1 MAPEGGQ
8 FGFPS
13 ALQWK
18 GVSELVSA
26 VFGGDSGTLLTPSI
40 QVSIAIAV
48 VAGIVLEVVRIRSGG
63 KFPLSPLSIGLGVV
77 LTPDSVMAM
86 FFGALFFT
94 IMKSIYGKSPESAGH
109 RLWIGSHEPICAGLI
124 AGAALVGISDI
135 LVKVFLTPAA

>member
-1 MAPEGGQ
+1 MVQEGGQ

-13 ALQWK
+13 AMQWK

-40 QVSIAIAV
+40 KISIAIAV
-48 VAGIVLEVVRIRSGG
+48 VAGIALELVRMRSGG

-86 FFGALFFT
+86 FLGALFFT
-94 IMKSIYGKSPESAGH
+94 VMKSIYGKSPESTGH

-135 LVKVFLTPAA
+135 LVKVFLSPAA